1 MTPDEVR
8 TEIDRLLG
16 SIGLDTAPWAQQLLK
31 SANSKNIDISEWN
44 TFILKVAEV
53 AASASTLQRISEL
66 LAQDL
71 DINLRDG
78 DYEAAPNA
86 IYQNGGSKALS
97 PYAAGLGH
105 DCVAG
110 GKGYKI
116 TGIVFGD
123 EVYRGGVYTPTGR
136 VTGYELWTV
145 EGLEVDM
152 IYSVRLV
159 TAAYDCGKISK
170 IDGNRIEVENP
181 PQIKGFNNNSD
192 DPENGIVVNVLTIK
206 GRPDLGHI
214 DVGFNAF
221 STGNDNY
228 VSERNGFSSGTDN
241 YVLGCNGASF
251 GRENVAGY
259 DALVWGRGNKA
270 LVDQSAVGGRFAKQS
285 AHALLTLGNGSSE
298 SYRKNAF
305 EVLSTGDVYNSGNT
319 SVGKNLSVEKDSTF
333 KGSTTHDGDVTFNEK
348 VIFNGSA
355 EFKTPIKITRPTG
368 EDSNA
373 AVDISTLQT
382 YQNLTQYDDTHDFR
396 ILKNDD
402 GTASAYYYNDPDN
415 LETYPHDTLV
425 IPGAYK
431 GYLITRIRNQGF
443 RAFSTSPSTLK
454 SLDILEGIRV
464 IEGDGFTGHKLLSS
478 VRLPNTLTTIG
489 YNAFQNCS
497 GLTHIELPPNVKH
510 ICGRAFFGTKLK
522 GVVSIPRACEEL
534 GYTSPHSD
542 SGKGLCFGGS
552 SARITSIVFEGTP
565 KRIHPLTFA
574 KSRITN
580 EDGTYAYTQS
590 SYDIYVPWSE
600 GDVEKPN
607 DSAWGS
613 AGTVH
618 YNYNPAPVKVV
629 QGLGDSAE
637 AVMSQNAV
645 SKELEALDNNLIGID
660 TQIWSDLEPR
670 IAALE
675 NSTPDGIS
683 TSVPLYRHCLDIH
696 FNGELDT
703 FSDTVELRMFC
714 SIISSYGAPF
724 EDLTDDP
731 EYALGAQT
739 HPATGCVISG
749 GVCSPIVYFKGA
761 HHPDGTGL
769 GHVLI
774 GCVRHKEF
782 DGGAIGIQELAVHP
796 YNFAEYT
803 DTVVDTNVEI

>member
-1 MTPDEVR
+1 MTPDQVR
-8 TEIDRLLG
+8 DEIDRLLG
-16 SIGLDTAPWAQQLLK
+16 SIGIDTAPWAQQLLK

-53 AASASTLQRISEL
+53 AASASTLQRIAEL

-78 DYEAAPNA
+78 DYETTPNA

-97 PYAAGLGH
+97 PYAAGLGR

-123 EVYRGGVYTPTGR
+123 KVYRGGIYMPTGR

-145 EGLEVDM
+145 EGLDVDM
-152 IYSVRLV
+152 IYSVRLI

-181 PQIKGFNNNSD
+181 PQIKGFNKNDD
-192 DPENGIVVNVLTIK
+192 DPENGLVANVLTIK

-214 DVGFNAF
+214 NVGFNAF
-221 STGNDNY
+221 STGDGNY
-228 VSERNGFSSGTDN
+228 VSERNGFSSGTAN
-241 YVLGCNGASF
+241 YVLGCNGAAF

-270 LVDQSAVGGRFAKQS
+270 LVDQSAVGGSFAKQS
-285 AHALLTLGNGSSE
+285 AHALLTLGNGASDTNRS
-298 SYRKNAF
+298 NAF
-305 EVLSTGDVYNSGNT
+305 EVLSTGDMSNSGNAT
-319 SVGKNLSVEKDSTF
+319 VGKDLTV
-333 KGSTTHDGDVTFNEK
+333 KGSATFAGEVAVGLPTKVGHAVNGTTLRRYLGSNGNKTASLVFEYAGEYVNVGDNTAIDFSQEEIIKIPSVVGGYPVYGFTEGAFKENLTVKK
-348 VIFNGSA
+348 VIM
-355 EFKTPIKITRPTG
+355 
-368 EDSNA
+368 
-373 AVDISTLQT
+373 
-382 YQNLTQYDDTHDFR
+382 H
-396 ILKNDD
+396 
-402 GTASAYYYNDPDN
+402 
-415 LETYPHDTLV
+415 
-425 IPGAYK
+425 K
-431 GYLITRIRNQGF
+431 G
-443 RAFSTSPSTLK
+443 
-454 SLDILEGIRV
+454 
-464 IEGDGFTGHKLLSS
+464 LSS
-478 VRLPNTLTTIG
+478 VGIEAFNGCRGLTYLSFADTIQEICRHAFNNNTHLTQLSLPRDIVYIGQKAFQGAPIKNTITIPQSCKYIG
-489 YNAFQNCS
+489 YMSSETNAV
-497 GLTHIELPPNVKH
+497 G
-510 ICGRAFFGTKLK
+510 
-522 GVVSIPRACEEL
+522 
-534 GYTSPHSD
+534 
-542 SGKGLCFGGS
+542 GGS
-552 SARITSIVFEGTP
+552 VFNRPTIPAIVFEGKP
-565 KRIHPLTFA
+565 LKIHAEAFSECTC
-574 KSRITN
+574 
-580 EDGTYAYTQS
+580 
-590 SYDIYVPWSE
+590 DIYVPWSE
-600 GDVEKPN
+600 GEVLKPD

-613 AGTVH
+613 TGSVH
-618 YNYNPAPVKVV
+618 YNYTSAPVKVV

-675 NSTPDGIS
+675 NSTPDSIS

-731 EYALGAQT
+731 EYAIGAQT

-782 DGGAIGIQELAVHP
+782 DGGAIGIQELTVHP